1 MTRSHIEVAPSGEI
15 VSLEIDPGEF
25 AYGGEAVARAV
36 LDLHRTAHRPPA
48 VPSPSPC
55 VSSRDSS
62 GPLYRARL
70 ASTALRDGL
79 SALGAVRESCTVEG
93 RGGFSVSAHADAHG
107 SLVVLHIDDRVRDR
121 SAHHVE
127 SVVVEAVNGAV
138 RDAAATREA
147 ITARL
152 LSVLDAASA
161 DGRR

>member
-1 MTRSHIEVAPSGEI
+1 MTKSYIEVAPTGEI
-15 VSLEIDPGEF
+15 VSLEVDPGEF

-55 VSSRDSS
+55 VLSGDTS
-62 GPLYRARL
+62 GPLYRAGL
-70 ASTALRDGL
+70 ASAAFRDSL
-79 SALGAVRESCTVEG
+79 DALGAVRGSRTVDG
-93 RGGFSVSAHADAHG
+93 RGGFSVSAQADVYG
-107 SLVVLHIDDRVRDR
+107 SLVVLHVDDRVRDC

-127 SVVVEAVNGAV
+127 SVVVEAVNGSV

-161 DGRR
+161 DSRR